1 MMQKRKNCLSVGLL
15 VLLMG
20 ATGVLLLQDQPLSRL
35 AGILGRIHGGFV
47 ALGLL
52 LMLAFV
58 GWAIRSPTGGAWG
71 TPLRGSIS
79 APSPPPPPG
88 DSPPR
93 STICQKTT
101 SPPPTGP

>member
-1 MMQKRKNCLSVGLL
+1 MQKRKNCLSVGLL
-15 VLLMG
+15 VLLMA
-20 ATGVLLLQDQPLSRL
+20 ATGVLLLRDQPLSRL

-47 ALGLL
+47 ALALL
-52 LMLAFV
+52 LMLAF
-58 GWAIRSPTGGAWG
+58 WAVWVMPCPTAAAWA
-71 TPLRGSIS
+71 TPSWASIS